1 MQQLTRICLLA
12 LALAALASLAALP
25 SASSGAPAPL
35 ATASRTG
42 QQGADRPTARV
53 RHAAALRRVLPVGT
67 RAARLARRWLGTPYV
82 WGGSSPRGFDCSGL
96 TSFVYRRL
104 GVTLPHN
111 AAAQWSVGR
120 PVARNRLRPGDLV
133 FFSGLGHVGLYVG
146 RGRMIH
152 APQSGERVRVT
163 LLATRAGSYVGARRV
178 A

>member
-1 MQQLTRICLLA
+1 MQRLARTCLLA
-12 LALAALASLAALP
+12 LAILASTAVP
-25 SASSGAPAPL
+25 SASRDPSPAPALRTAEPRI
-35 ATASRTG
+35 ATA
-42 QQGADRPTARV
+42 PP
-53 RHAAALRRVLPVGT
+53 RRVASRARIVPVGA

-82 WGGSSPRGFDCSGL
+82 WGGSSPSGFDCSGL

-104 GVTLPHN
+104 GVSLPHN

-163 LLATRAGSYVGARRV
+163 LLASRTDSYVGARRV

>member
-1 MQQLTRICLLA
+1 MQQLARTCLLA
-12 LALAALASLAALP
+12 LALVALTVVP
-25 SASSGAPAPL
+25 SASSGV
-35 ATASRTG
+35 
-42 QQGADRPTARV
+42 DRPSSSK
-53 RHAAALRRVLPVGT
+53 AAALSRAEHAAKPVRRAAARKRVLPVGT

-104 GVTLPHN
+104 GISLPHN
-111 AAAQWSVGR
+111 AAAQWSVGQ

-152 APQSGERVRVT
+152 APQSGDRVRVT
-163 LLATRAGSYVGARRV
+163 LIASRAGSYVGARRV